1 MGDELVTYLRVA
13 DNSVNHHLGILIC
26 FLPVVCNPI
35 RVSKVF
41 QLPYLINKIH
51 NLSCYDFNRDIEVCR
66 ELLSSGL
73 INALLCPL
81 VGNIDSISVSVN
93 LEAGTFKIVKDTLY
107 F

>member
-1 MGDELVTYLRVA
+1 MSNELVTYFRIA
-13 DNSVNHHLGILIC
+13 DNSVNDHLGILVC
-26 FLPVVCNPI
+26 FLPVVSNPV

-51 NLSCYDFNRDIEVCR
+51 DLSRNDFNRDIEVCR
-66 ELLSSGL
+66 ELLAGGL

-81 VGNIDSISVSVN
+81 VGNIDSISVSVH